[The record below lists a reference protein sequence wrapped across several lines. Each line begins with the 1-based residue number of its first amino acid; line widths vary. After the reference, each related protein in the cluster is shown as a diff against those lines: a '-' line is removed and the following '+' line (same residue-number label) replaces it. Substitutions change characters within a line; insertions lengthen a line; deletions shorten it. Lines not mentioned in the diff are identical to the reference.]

1 MNIPKFSN
9 LPKKMLRQLID
20 TKISDINKTEPQASS
35 FLGDGKDYNKFSI
48 ILVLAMIIN
57 SQVAL
62 SNKSYK

>member
-9 LPKKMLRQLID
+9 LPKKCWQLID
-20 TKISDINKTEPQASS
+20 TKISDINKTEPQGIF